1 MQTILGNYQSGY
13 SAWQIPLIVYHCNDQ
28 DNQTYVDNCLSG
40 LTMNSPSCAPYK
52 DMMWKLFRAMYLA
65 KKQQLM
71 ESRFGGCNSTQL
83 STIINAYGKTRRHY
97 APADAGNLAGGTTG
111 TGASDKA
118 KADHKDQC
126 ESLCESY
133 ADVWMQQLSACDFT
147 GLGSDPEVIKENL
160 RASLIGVCVNG
171 CDMKSPIGASDVA
184 TEYLTDPS
192 VVYKSFQGVVKGIMG
207 THFVPGQCDA
217 NLISFPSGYAHDYLA
232 TTNPY
237 ADTCACSH
245 VPAPKADTA
254 CVCTEPSAD
263 LKTSIL
269 ANIGM
274 PEEYKCK
281 TCISCDQLFGALRSI
296 DLEYTTYVSDAS
308 FKQRKVLESL
318 FNKYLNFNL
327 TYEEYQSFMA
337 GCL

>member
-1 MQTILGNYQSGY
+1 MNSNSNSYEQDMLVTETYSQALTKGYLNPLGNNATYTQNLKDPYFFSGAGTGDLTAMQTILGNYQSGY

-171 CDMKSPIGASDVA
+171 CDMKSPIGASRCGNRI
-184 TEYLTDPS
+184 PHR
-192 VVYKSFQGVVKGIMG
+192 SFSGVQKL
-207 THFVPGQCDA
+207 PG
-217 NLISFPSGYAHDYLA
+217 
-232 TTNPY
+232 
-237 ADTCACSH
+237 CS
-245 VPAPKADTA
+245 
-254 CVCTEPSAD
+254 
-263 LKTSIL
+263 
-269 ANIGM
+269 
-274 PEEYKCK
+274 
-281 TCISCDQLFGALRSI
+281 
-296 DLEYTTYVSDAS
+296 
-308 FKQRKVLESL
+308 
-318 FNKYLNFNL
+318 
-327 TYEEYQSFMA
+327 
-337 GCL
+337 